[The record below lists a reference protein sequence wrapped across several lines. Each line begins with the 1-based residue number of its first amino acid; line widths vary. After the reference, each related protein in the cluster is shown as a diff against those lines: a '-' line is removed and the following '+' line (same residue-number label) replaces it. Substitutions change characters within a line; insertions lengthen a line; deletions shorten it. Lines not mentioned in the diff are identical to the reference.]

1 MEKQRKGDGS
11 FFSYEFLSF
20 DLSNA
25 KLQLLRYTKNCH
37 INEATFL
44 VHVAPV
50 QLSSVPPQNT
60 SQRIQPCVCK
70 QHNDKA
76 NLEECTN
83 ELCSVQLGAC

>member
-1 MEKQRKGDGS
+1 MEKQRKGDWS

-20 DLSNA
+20 DLSDV
-25 KLQLLRYTKNCH
+25 KLQLLQCTKNYPTD
-37 INEATFL
+37 EATIL
-44 VHVAPV
+44 VHVAPL

-60 SQRIQPCVCK
+60 SQRIQPGVCK

-83 ELCSVQLGAC
+83 ELCSVQPGAC